1 MKNIFKISLIG
12 LILFGTTISCTDSDL
27 AIDTLY
33 DTVDTSGAILRILEF
48 PDDLVNSS
56 GNPPLNNTMNF
67 LMEVQQGD
75 GSFTPDFKEVRVY
88 LSSFDDQDQVFPTSD
103 ASGNPLGELLFRTI
117 PESEF
122 AEISSVNGLPQ
133 TSLMIL
139 TQEFKDS
146 FPTAVLTIPTFIV
159 IRFELE
165 MSDGR
170 VWNDTNAGTTLSGP
184 YLSSPFTRTVIFL
197 NI

>member
-12 LILFGTTISCTDSDL
+12 LFLFGTTISCKDSDL

-33 DTVDTSGAILRILEF
+33 DTVDTSGSILRILQF
-48 PDDLVNSS
+48 PADLVNSS
-56 GNPPLNNTMNF
+56 GNPPLTNSMNF

-88 LSSFDDQDQVFPTSD
+88 LSSFNDQDKVFPTLD
-103 ASGNPLGELLFRTI
+103 TSGNPLGEVLFRTM
-117 PESEF
+117 PQAEF
-122 AEISSVNGLPQ
+122 DELSSVNGLPQ
-133 TSLMIL
+133 TSLEIL
-139 TQEFKDS
+139 TQEFKDT
-146 FPTAVLTIPTFIV
+146 FPTAVITIPTFIF

-170 VWNDTNAGTTLSGP
+170 VWTNTNSGVTLSGP
-184 YLSSPFTRTVIFL
+184 YLSSPFQRTVIFL